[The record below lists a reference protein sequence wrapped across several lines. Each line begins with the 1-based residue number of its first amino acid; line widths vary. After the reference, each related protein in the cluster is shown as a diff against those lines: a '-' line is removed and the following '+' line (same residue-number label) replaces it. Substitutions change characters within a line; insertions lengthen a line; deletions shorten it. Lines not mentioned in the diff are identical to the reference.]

1 MPLSRADADEISV
14 EAMATALE
22 WEQQFQDAWLSV
34 DHENQRVK
42 DLLSMP
48 QQARELVQRAA
59 PIQHARATRNASRLK
74 EILNAAKPVQPG

>member
-1 MPLSRADADEISV
+1 
-14 EAMATALE
+14 
-22 WEQQFQDAWLSV
+22 
-34 DHENQRVK
+34 
-42 DLLSMP
+42 LLSMP